1 MSQYV
6 SINATIQP
14 LREGVMY
21 AYKLKFKEK
30 FLSKEAWKEFNNL
43 VYDRTMFT
51 HATDHYKWH
60 KDTIAIN
67 IIVLTAIREYACQ
80 MRPALRVPNT
90 HYPRPHAKY
99 MEKVLYEDNLVVN
112 NKLQFETSV
121 EKNEDHVAFILTRK
135 WLYNVD
141 FNEWKRRY
149 GPLDKEILNELK
161 YLRGVNG
168 HLTRD
173 KLPKAYISIEII
185 NAPAVFEAN
194 KGEDK
199 ERRRIKREKECE
211 A

>member
-1 MSQYV
+1 VYGNV
-6 SINATIQP
+6 TIQP
-14 LREGVMY
+14 LREGMMY

-30 FLSKEAWKEFNNL
+30 FFRRAAWKEFNNL

-51 HATDHYKWH
+51 HAVDHNKWH
-60 KDTIAIN
+60 EDTIKIN
-67 IIVLTAIREYACQ
+67 IIVLTAIREYACP
-80 MRPALRVPNT
+80 RPALRVPD
-90 HYPRPHAKY
+90 AKY
-99 MEKVLYEDNLVVN
+99 MEKVLYEDDLVVN

-149 GPLDKEILNELK
+149 GPLDEEILNELK

-173 KLPKAYISIEII
+173 KLPKAYISRDD
-185 NAPAVFEAN
+185 AVCWCGDECRRPKAGKSILEAVLYEN
-194 KGEDK
+194 EM
-199 ERRRIKREKECE
+199 KRVRWNELKYT
-211 A
+211 